1 MKGKLRV
8 NKCRLGE
15 HNLVD
20 FDKLLGKTEIVKDI
34 DPLAIFANLDKES
47 GKEYLRPPQE
57 SVLKVWHENL
67 RSKKDTIIKLH
78 TGQGKTLIGLTIL
91 QSFINEGLGPVLYI
105 CPNNYLVNQTIEQA
119 NSFKFKIT
127 QFSPYSKLPREFLNS
142 EAILVTNCNKLF
154 NGKSVFGV
162 SGSGKEPIQIGAV
175 VIDDAHKCLQIIRD
189 AFSFVIRR
197 ENKDGVSNPI
207 YEELWTL
214 FKESIRRQREGTCL
228 DISHGKDCLMAVPF
242 WAWQDKRKE
251 VLKILENH
259 KQEDEIKYV
268 WDLLKDRLDQTTCVF
283 SGNRIEIAPRLL
295 PLELIPSFTHAQRRI
310 FLSATLSEDAFLVKD
325 LGISPESV
333 ANPLSVGDVPYCGE
347 RLILMPTLVETSLK
361 REKLVEWVSSLASK
375 HGDFGVVTITPSFAH
390 AKKWEEAGAKTTNV
404 KNLYDSISDLKN
416 EVKKK
421 SATRVLV
428 LVNEYDGVDLPDST
442 CRILCLDSLPS
453 SSSLADRY
461 MQEIRPGSLR
471 LRQQL
476 AQRVE
481 QGMGRAIR
489 GSSDWCIVVPIG
501 NNLTDFLSENSKR
514 AFLSKEA
521 QTQIKIGEELAEEMK
536 SEGSKIAVIEVLVNQ
551 CLKRDDKWKNYYK
564 QRMSKLEPEQISK
577 EQLNRSLLEREAEIL
592 YQRGHHDKA
601 VATLQK
607 LISESDKTDNGWFL
621 QLMATYLYPV
631 NSTAS
636 MDKQLKAHS
645 ENYQLF
651 RPETGVAY
659 SKLASTRLNRAT
671 RIIDWVS
678 GIESHSALVL
688 KITNTMDKLAFNTV
702 SDEFEQ
708 GIDEIGKA
716 LGFPTQRPEKQTG
729 RGPDNFW
736 QIDNN
741 KYWIIEC
748 KNMVSAERTGISK
761 SEIGQLSN
769 DLGWFNEY
777 YEGCEG
783 VPVMI
788 HPAEMLKS
796 DAYPTQPFWVFKAIS
811 LEELKG
817 NTSRFFN
824 SLSGCVL
831 SEDVVLQKL
840 KEFNLDTENLLKHY
854 LQRVDKRE
862 LK

>member
-1 MKGKLRV
+1 M
-8 NKCRLGE
+8 
-15 HNLVD
+15 VD

-57 SVLKVWHENL
+57 SVLRAWHENL

-127 QFSPYSKLPREFLNS
+127 QFSPDSKLPREFLNS

-197 ENKDGVSNPI
+197 ENKDDVSNPI
-207 YEELWTL
+207 YDELWAL
-214 FKESIRRQREGTCL
+214 FEESIRRQREGTCL

-242 WAWQDKRKE
+242 WTWQDKRKE

-268 WDLLKDRLDQTTCVF
+268 WDLLKDRLDQTTCIF

-333 ANPLSVGDVPYCGE
+333 TNPLSVGDVPYCGE

-361 REKLVEWVSSLASK
+361 RDKLVEWVSSLASK
-375 HGDFGVVTITPSFAH
+375 HGDFGVVAITPSFAH

-453 SSSLADRY
+453 SSSLLDRY

-536 SEGSKIAVIEVLVNQ
+536 SEGSKLTVIEALVNQ

-564 QRMSKLEPEQISK
+564 QRMSKLKPEQISK
-577 EQLNRSLLEREAEIL
+577 EQLNRSLLERDAEIL
-592 YQRGHHDKA
+592 YQHGHHDKA

-645 ENYQLF
+645 ENHQLF

-671 RIIDWVS
+671 RIIDWVG

-688 KITNTMDKLAFNTV
+688 KITNTLDKLAFNTV

>member
-1 MKGKLRV
+1 M
-8 NKCRLGE
+8 
-15 HNLVD
+15 VD

-34 DPLAIFANLDKES
+34 EPIAIFANLDKES

-57 SVLKVWHENL
+57 SVLKTWHEKL
-67 RSKKDTIIKLH
+67 RSQKDTIIKLH

-91 QSFINEGLGPVLYI
+91 QSYINEGLGPVVYI
-105 CPNNYLVNQTIEQA
+105 CPNNYLVNQTVEQA
-119 NSFKFKIT
+119 RSFGFKIV
-127 QFSPYSKLPREFLNS
+127 QFSTDSKLPREFLNS

-162 SGSGKEPIQIGAV
+162 SGSGKEPIQIGAI

-189 AFSFVIRR
+189 AFSFVIRQQD
-197 ENKDGVSNPI
+197 KDGNPNLL
-207 YEELWTL
+207 YSELWTL
-214 FKESIRRQREGTCL
+214 FEE
-228 DISHGKDCLMAVPF
+228 
-242 WAWQDKRKE
+242 
-251 VLKILENH
+251 
-259 KQEDEIKYV
+259 
-268 WDLLKDRLDQTTCVF
+268 TTCII
-283 SGNRIEIAPRLL
+283 SGNRIEIVPRLL
-295 PLELIPSFTHAQRRI
+295 PLELIPSFAQAQRRI
-310 FLSATLSEDAFLVKD
+310 FLSATLAEDAFLVRD

-333 ANPLSVGDVPYCGE
+333 TNPLSVGDVPYCGE
-347 RLILMPTLVETSLK
+347 RLVLMPTLVETTLK
-361 REKLVEWVSSLASK
+361 RDKLIEWVSSLASK
-375 HGDFGVVTITPSFAH
+375 HGDFGVVAITPSFAH
-390 AKKWEEAGAKTTNV
+390 AKKWEEIGAKTTNV
-404 KNLYDSISDLKN
+404 QSLYDSINDLKN

-421 SATRVLV
+421 AATKVLV

-453 SSSLADRY
+453 YSSLIDRY
-461 MQEIRPGSLR
+461 MQEIRPASLS

-514 AFLSKEA
+514 ALLSKEA
-521 QTQIKIGEELAEEMK
+521 QLQIKIGEELAEEMRT
-536 SEGSKIAVIEVLVNQ
+536 EGTKLNVIEALVNQ
-551 CLKRDDKWKNYYK
+551 CLKRDDKWKGYYK
-564 QRMSKLEPEQISK
+564 QRMSKLNPENISK
-577 EQLNRSLLEREAEIL
+577 EQLSRSLLEREAEIL
-592 YQRGHHDKA
+592 YQRGHHEKA
-601 VATLQK
+601 VLVLQK
-607 LISESDKTDNGWFL
+607 LISESDKSDTGWFL

-631 NSTAS
+631 NSSSS

-645 ENYQLF
+645 ENPQLF

-659 SKLASTRLNRAT
+659 SKLASTKLNRAT
-671 RIIDWVS
+671 HILDW
-678 GIESHSALVL
+678 IKNFESHSALVVH
-688 KITNTMDKLAFNTV
+688 ITNIMDKLAFNAV
-702 SDEFEQ
+702 SDEFEE
-708 GIDEIGKA
+708 GIDEIGQA

-777 YEGCEG
+777 YAGFEG

-788 HPAEMLKS
+788 HPAEMLKN
-796 DAYPTQPFWVFKAIS
+796 DAYPTQPFWVFKAIA

-817 NTSRFFN
+817 NTIRFFN
-824 SLSGCVL
+824 SLSGSVL
-831 SEDVVLQKL
+831 SEDVIVQKL
-840 KEFNLDTENLLKHY
+840 KEFNLDTENLMKHY